1 VPPHS
6 SFGRWLLV
14 TGIAVHVLAAA
25 ICARLSPIPDRD
37 AGDLDRYYEI
47 ASTPGRPYVDYQ
59 VEYPVG
65 TLMVFKGLA
74 LMPGGRTS
82 FGLGVIGLDL
92 LADAIIIA
100 SLVWGWGVPAAAVFV
115 WAVAPMIH
123 LVFLRMDAW
132 STAAATVAV
141 AAWRRDRPVAPGV
154 ALVIGGAF
162 KLWPLVL
169 TPLLV
174 VPRHAD
180 RSAPL
185 WRLAPAL
192 RATIVTA
199 TLACGMA
206 LMLAGASS
214 VLQVLTF
221 RGARG
226 WQIESLVGNLL
237 QVSGSRSIRLESG
250 SIRIGATSGPIIIAM
265 AAMAAPLCLW
275 SSWRGARTKRVG
287 SGWLAAVSSLQLLSP
302 LLSPQFLIWLI
313 PAAGIAWKEG
323 DRQSG
328 LLAAL
333 AVVCSLGF
341 MVQYDDVLASRMSAV
356 LVITLRNGA
365 LIAVALSAVWRLITT
380 PLAGDDRKQ

>member
-1 VPPHS
+1 LSVPPHS

-141 AAWRRDRPVAPGV
+141 AAWRRDRPVAP
-154 ALVIGGAF
+154 
-162 KLWPLVL
+162 
-169 TPLLV
+169 
-174 VPRHAD
+174 D
-180 RSAPL
+180 
-185 WRLAPAL
+185 
-192 RATIVTA
+192 
-199 TLACGMA
+199 
-206 LMLAGASS
+206 
-214 VLQVLTF
+214 
-221 RGARG
+221 
-226 WQIESLVGNLL
+226 
-237 QVSGSRSIRLESG
+237 
-250 SIRIGATSGPIIIAM
+250 
-265 AAMAAPLCLW
+265 AAPLSGTLVRTVTIGNVAPRAACSMCR
-275 SSWRGARTKRVG
+275 SSPSRV
-287 SGWLAAVSSLQLLSP
+287 AICTTTRVSSS
-302 LLSPQFLIWLI
+302 S
-313 PAAGIAWKEG
+313 AHRETA
-323 DRQSG
+323 DRTRRW
-328 LLAAL
+328 
-333 AVVCSLGF
+333 C
-341 MVQYDDVLASRMSAV
+341 
-356 LVITLRNGA
+356 LR
-365 LIAVALSAVWRLITT
+365 SWS
-380 PLAGDDRKQ
+380 